1 MLCVKWHSKLQTA
14 NYHHLYRCMTCFYV
28 AHVGCR
34 VLYPCPLF
42 FLSSASLISD
52 PPVTPEPVPEGH
64 LPLSLILAVVASTV
78 VTGIVLTCASLTLSK
93 RLFQFCVNSVPS
105 TFHRL

>member
-1 MLCVKWHSKLQTA
+1 MAQQVHS
-14 NYHHLYRCMTCFYV
+14 HLDSSMTCCDV
-28 AHVGCR
+28 AQVCFTC
-34 VLYPCPLF
+34 VLCIFPSP
-42 FLSSASLISD
+42 ASLMSD